1 MNNHSLLE
9 LIINASLPVQLVMLL
24 LLGASVFSWALMY
37 VKRGYIRQSQAEA
50 KDFEG
55 RFWSG
60 LNLNELFSQLS
71 QRQERRFGL
80 EAIFENGFREFA
92 RARKA
97 ELRNSESV
105 RSAHRAMKVA
115 MAREVEMLEN
125 NLTFL
130 ATVGSVSPY
139 VGLFGTVWGIMESF
153 RALAGV
159 QQATL
164 AMVAPGISSRNS
176 PASCSARRIRPNRGA
191 DVKKRRAIA
200 DINVVPYIDVM
211 LVLLIIFMVTAPLL
225 KQGVDVDLPNAP
237 ANPLDVDSPEPIVVS
252 VDRKGAMFLNIAAES
267 DAQIDAVTLVKL
279 VKAALLKEPKRPV
292 MVRGDANGPYQNV
305 VTTLVLLQQ
314 ADVGSVGL
322 VTDPEEAR

>member
-1 MNNHSLLE
+1 MKDHSLLD
-9 LIINASLPVQLVMLL
+9 LVINASLPVQLVMLL

-60 LNLNELFSQLS
+60 LNLSDLFSQLS

-115 MAREVEMLEN
+115 MAREVEMMEN

-164 AMVAPGISSRNS
+164 AMVAPGISEALIATAMGLVAAI
-176 PASCSARRIRPNRGA
+176 PA
-191 DVKKRRAIA
+191 VIA
-200 DINVVPYIDVM
+200 YNKFSSEIDVM
-211 LVLLIIFMVTAPLL
+211 
-225 KQGVDVDLPNAP
+225 
-237 ANPLDVDSPEPIVVS
+237 IV
-252 VDRKGAMFLNIAAES
+252 RYENFLEEFTGIL
-267 DAQIDAVTLVKL
+267 QRQTHT
-279 VKAALLKEPKRPV
+279 PK
-292 MVRGDANGPYQNV
+292 
-305 VTTLVLLQQ
+305 
-314 ADVGSVGL
+314 
-322 VTDPEEAR
+322 

>member
-1 MNNHSLLE
+1 MTNDSLLT
-9 LIINASLPVQLVMLL
+9 LIFNASIPVQLVMLL
-24 LLGASVFSWALMY
+24 LLGASVLSWALMY

-50 KDFEG
+50 RDFEG

-60 LNLNELFSQLS
+60 LNLSDLFSQLS

-97 ELRNSESV
+97 DLENSEAV

-115 MAREVEMLEN
+115 MAREIEMLDN
-125 NLTFL
+125 NLPFL

-164 AMVAPGISSRNS
+164 AMVAPGISEALIATAMGLLAAI
-176 PASCSARRIRPNRGA
+176 PA
-191 DVKKRRAIA
+191 
-200 DINVVPYIDVM
+200 VVAYNKFTSEIDTMIVRYENF
-211 LVLLIIFMVTAPLL
+211 LEEFTGILQRQAHAH
-225 KQGVDVDLPNAP
+225 KQD
-237 ANPLDVDSPEPIVVS
+237 
-252 VDRKGAMFLNIAAES
+252 
-267 DAQIDAVTLVKL
+267 
-279 VKAALLKEPKRPV
+279 
-292 MVRGDANGPYQNV
+292 
-305 VTTLVLLQQ
+305 
-314 ADVGSVGL
+314 
-322 VTDPEEAR
+322 

>member
-1 MNNHSLLE
+1 MTDHSLLT

-24 LLGASVFSWALMY
+24 LLGASVLSWALMY
-37 VKRGYIRQSQAEA
+37 VKRGYIHQSQAEA

-60 LNLNELFSQLS
+60 INLNDLFGQLS
-71 QRQERRFGL
+71 SREQRRFGL

-97 ELRNSESV
+97 ELKNSETV

-115 MAREVEMLEN
+115 MAREIEMLEN
-125 NLTFL
+125 NLPFL

-164 AMVAPGISSRNS
+164 AMVAPGISEALVATAMGLFAAI
-176 PASCSARRIRPNRGA
+176 PAVIAYNRFS
-191 DVKKRRAIA
+191 
-200 DINVVPYIDVM
+200 N
-211 LVLLIIFMVTAPLL
+211 
-225 KQGVDVDLPNAP
+225 Q
-237 ANPLDVDSPEPIVVS
+237 
-252 VDRKGAMFLNIAAES
+252 VDRLEVRYDNFKEEFSSILERQAH
-267 DAQIDAVTLVKL
+267 
-279 VKAALLKEPKRPV
+279 ALGE
-292 MVRGDANGPYQNV
+292 D
-305 VTTLVLLQQ
+305 
-314 ADVGSVGL
+314 
-322 VTDPEEAR
+322 

>member
-1 MNNHSLLE
+1 MNDDSLLT
-9 LIINASLPVQLVMLL
+9 LIFNASLPVQLVMLL
-24 LLGASVFSWALMY
+24 LLGASVVSWALMY
-37 VKRGYIRQSQAEA
+37 VKRNYIRQSQVEA

-60 LNLNELFSQLS
+60 INLSELFGQLS

-115 MAREVEMLEN
+115 MAREIEMLEN

-164 AMVAPGISSRNS
+164 AMVAPGISEALIATAMGLLAAI
-176 PASCSARRIRPNRGA
+176 PA
-191 DVKKRRAIA
+191 VIA
-200 DINVVPYIDVM
+200 YNKFSSEIDVM
-211 LVLLIIFMVTAPLL
+211 IVRYENFLEEFTGIL
-225 KQGVDVDLPNAP
+225 QRQSH
-237 ANPLDVDSPEPIVVS
+237 SP
-252 VDRKGAMFLNIAAES
+252 K
-267 DAQIDAVTLVKL
+267 
-279 VKAALLKEPKRPV
+279 
-292 MVRGDANGPYQNV
+292 
-305 VTTLVLLQQ
+305 
-314 ADVGSVGL
+314 
-322 VTDPEEAR
+322 

>member
-1 MNNHSLLE
+1 MTNDSLLT
-9 LIINASLPVQLVMLL
+9 LIWNASLPVQLVMLI
-24 LLGASVFSWALMY
+24 LLGASVMSWALMY

-60 LNLNELFSQLS
+60 INLSELFSQLS
-71 QRQERRFGL
+71 ESEQRRFGL
-80 EAIFENGFREFA
+80 EAIFENGFREFV

-105 RSAHRAMKVA
+105 RSAHRSMKVS
-115 MAREVEMLEN
+115 MAREIEMLES

-164 AMVAPGISSRNS
+164 AMVAPGISEALIATAMGLLAAI
-176 PASCSARRIRPNRGA
+176 PA
-191 DVKKRRAIA
+191 
-200 DINVVPYIDVM
+200 VVAYNKFSSEIDTM
-211 LVLLIIFMVTAPLL
+211 
-225 KQGVDVDLPNAP
+225 
-237 ANPLDVDSPEPIVVS
+237 IV
-252 VDRKGAMFLNIAAES
+252 RYENFLEEFTGI
-267 DAQIDAVTLVKL
+267 
-279 VKAALLKEPKRPV
+279 
-292 MVRGDANGPYQNV
+292 
-305 VTTLVLLQQ
+305 LQRQ
-314 ADVGSVGL
+314 
-322 VTDPEEAR
+322 THTPR

>member
-1 MNNHSLLE
+1 MNDDSLLT
-9 LIINASLPVQLVMLL
+9 LILNASVPVQLGMLL
-24 LLGASVFSWALMY
+24 LLGASLLSWAKMY

-50 KDFEG
+50 RDFEG

-60 LNLNELFSQLS
+60 LNLSDLFGQLS
-71 QRQERRFGL
+71 QREERRFGL

-115 MAREVEMLEN
+115 MAREIEMLEN
-125 NLTFL
+125 NLPFL

-164 AMVAPGISSRNS
+164 AMVAPGISEALIATAMGLLAAIPAVVAYNKFSSEIDIMIVRYENFLEEFTGILQRQAHS
-176 PASCSARRIRPNRGA
+176 P
-191 DVKKRRAIA
+191 K
-200 DINVVPYIDVM
+200 
-211 LVLLIIFMVTAPLL
+211 
-225 KQGVDVDLPNAP
+225 
-237 ANPLDVDSPEPIVVS
+237 
-252 VDRKGAMFLNIAAES
+252 
-267 DAQIDAVTLVKL
+267 
-279 VKAALLKEPKRPV
+279 
-292 MVRGDANGPYQNV
+292 
-305 VTTLVLLQQ
+305 
-314 ADVGSVGL
+314 
-322 VTDPEEAR
+322 

>member
-1 MNNHSLLE
+1 MTNDSLLT
-9 LIINASLPVQLVMLL
+9 LIFNASIPVQLVMLL
-24 LLGASVFSWALMY
+24 LLGASVLSWALMY

-50 KDFEG
+50 RDFEG

-60 LNLNELFSQLS
+60 LNLSDLFSQLS

-97 ELRNSESV
+97 DLENSEAV

-115 MAREVEMLEN
+115 MAREMEMLEN
-125 NLTFL
+125 NLPFL

-164 AMVAPGISSRNS
+164 AMVAPGISEALIATAMGLLAAI
-176 PASCSARRIRPNRGA
+176 PA
-191 DVKKRRAIA
+191 
-200 DINVVPYIDVM
+200 VVAYNKFTSEIDTM
-211 LVLLIIFMVTAPLL
+211 
-225 KQGVDVDLPNAP
+225 
-237 ANPLDVDSPEPIVVS
+237 IV
-252 VDRKGAMFLNIAAES
+252 RYENFLEEFTGILQRQ
-267 DAQIDAVTLVKL
+267 AQT
-279 VKAALLKEPKRPV
+279 PK
-292 MVRGDANGPYQNV
+292 
-305 VTTLVLLQQ
+305 
-314 ADVGSVGL
+314 
-322 VTDPEEAR
+322 